1 MHQELNLFNDLTVA
15 ENLFLTREP
24 VGRLGRIDKKRM
36 HREAAA
42 LFAGMGVRIDPAEEV
57 RNLKT
62 SQKQLLEIAKAL
74 RGKAKLIILDE
85 PTTALNTQEV
95 DHLFAILRRLKE
107 QNGTSFLFISHKM
120 PEVFAFADRYT
131 VLSDGRFVAEG
142 AIADTTPETITEQMV
157 GHPAGQG
164 AQYIPRPTGEPVL
177 EVRHLTGPGFADVS
191 LTWSGVMNIFRHS
204 AVIGALL
211 GAVNG
216 VLVGIVEMPAF
227 IVTLATMLIYRSL
240 AQYLC
245 QHLPKDLIG
254 GGSSVY
260 KMDTGLAAYQPFY
273 GFGNGK
279 FATLPLVGLV
289 LRALTAVFVYLSTST
304 KFGKKVYAIGSNQK
318 GARLAGIHVSVMK
331 TVVFIICGLLVGLGA
346 FLWIAMN
353 GSADPATTGNSY
365 EMYAIASVV
374 LGGISMAGGR
384 GRCLG
389 VLFGAMSYTVID
401 KIIVALKM
409 DSLINDAIKGV
420 ILILVILIQVAGPRL
435 KAKFGRR

>member
-1 MHQELNLFNDLTVA
+1 M
-15 ENLFLTREP
+15 
-24 VGRLGRIDKKRM
+24 K
-36 HREAAA
+36 
-42 LFAGMGVRIDPAEEV
+42 
-57 RNLKT
+57 
-62 SQKQLLEIAKAL
+62 
-74 RGKAKLIILDE
+74 
-85 PTTALNTQEV
+85 TTAKRSLSRLAGQYSY
-95 DHLFAILRRLKE
+95 IL
-107 QNGTSFLFISHKM
+107 
-120 PEVFAFADRYT
+120 V
-131 VLSDGRFVAEG
+131 FVAVFLVW
-142 AIADTTPETITEQMV
+142 A
-157 GHPAGQG
+157 
-164 AQYIPRPTGEPVL
+164 
-177 EVRHLTGPGFADVS
+177 LTSSS

-204 AVIGALL
+204 AIIGVLALGMGLVCLTGEIDLSVGSILAMDAGLSVVVFNATGSILLTLVFALAAGALL

-289 LRALTAVFVYLSTST
+289 LLALTAVFVYLSTST

-318 GARLAGIHVSVMK
+318 GARLAGIHVSAMK

-435 KAKFGRR
+435 KVKFGRR

>member
-1 MHQELNLFNDLTVA
+1 M
-15 ENLFLTREP
+15 
-24 VGRLGRIDKKRM
+24 
-36 HREAAA
+36 
-42 LFAGMGVRIDPAEEV
+42 
-57 RNLKT
+57 KT
-62 SQKQLLEIAKAL
+62 SAKRSLSRLA
-74 RGKAKLIILDE
+74 GQYSYIL
-85 PTTALNTQEV
+85 V
-95 DHLFAILRRLKE
+95 
-107 QNGTSFLFISHKM
+107 
-120 PEVFAFADRYT
+120 
-131 VLSDGRFVAEG
+131 FVAIFLVW
-142 AIADTTPETITEQMV
+142 A
-157 GHPAGQG
+157 
-164 AQYIPRPTGEPVL
+164 
-177 EVRHLTGPGFADVS
+177 LTSSS

-204 AVIGALL
+204 AVIGVLALGMGLVCLTGEIDLSVGSILAIDAGLSVVVFNATGSILLTLVFALAAGAVL

-245 QHLPKDLIG
+245 QHLPKELIG

-260 KMDTGLAAYQPFY
+260 KMDTELAAYQPFY

-279 FATLPLVGLV
+279 IATLPLVGLV
-289 LRALTAVFVYLSTST
+289 LLALTVVFVYLSTST

-318 GARLAGIHVSVMK
+318 GARLAGIHVSLMK
-331 TVVFIICGLLVGLGA
+331 TAVFVLCGLLVGLGA

-353 GSADPATTGNSY
+353 GSADPATTGSSY

-389 VLFGAMSYTVID
+389 VLFGAMSYTIID

-409 DSLINDAIKGV
+409 DSLINDAIKEV
-420 ILILVILIQVAGPRL
+420 ILILVILIQVAGPRVR
-435 KAKFGRR
+435 KSCWNVKN